1 MLMTVFAGVPT
12 KVITETTKESI
23 LRRMCVCALQ
33 DFFRVLMVD
42 EIRRLGT
49 DAADGRKEH

>member
-1 MLMTVFAGVPT
+1 MLTTVFAGVPT
-12 KVITETTKESI
+12 KGITETMKESI

-33 DFFRVLMVD
+33 DGFRVLMVD

-49 DAADGRKEH
+49 DPADGLKEH